1 MCKKA
6 NSDLREYSNAKGVPQ
21 YKIAKAFGVV
31 DTTFCKWMREEF
43 SPERKDQYRKIVD
56 KIAES
61 EVQAKMK
68 KIILKPLKSRKQ
80 LRNISFKNVL
90 SAGHTDDSETY
101 FTITFDIGNG
111 KRQDLTVAFETRSPR
126 VFISETYE
134 EQESEVKE

>member
-1 MCKKA
+1 MKFVYGYYTIKAQEKQANKKNNFKEVKEVMCKKA

-61 EVQAKMK
+61 EV
-68 KIILKPLKSRKQ
+68 
-80 LRNISFKNVL
+80 
-90 SAGHTDDSETY
+90 
-101 FTITFDIGNG
+101 
-111 KRQDLTVAFETRSPR
+111 
-126 VFISETYE
+126 
-134 EQESEVKE
+134 